1 MVCIQL
7 PFVSTT
13 SINGGRTRS
22 MDPFD
27 ARYTPIPIF
36 LFFILFH
43 SNLFLSVY
51 FLSLSH
57 HPPSIESFHGKISNV
72 LARFF
77 RSFLFHVHLFNEVFF
92 LAPTVSFFFFLSLL
106 MSLSEPGTKGECN
119 FSSLRYFYD
128 PLGTRVEKRPLILL
142 SSLSHFYQ
150 PCILFLSLSLLY
162 PFHPSFYFLAPFFFF
177 SVLALFSLQT
187 VVVPPPSVAVTV
199 LVVVDDKIHRITGVK
214 RFRTPRWATFIS
226 ESVDGSSFVSA

>member
-72 LARFF
+72 LARFSVPF
-77 RSFLFHVHLFNEVFF
+77 YSMSIFSTRYSF
-92 LAPTVSFFFFLSLL
+92 
-106 MSLSEPGTKGECN
+106 
-119 FSSLRYFYD
+119 SLR
-128 PLGTRVEKRPLILL
+128 R
-142 SSLSHFYQ
+142 SL
-150 PCILFLSLSLLY
+150 
-162 PFHPSFYFLAPFFFF
+162 FFFF
-177 SVLALFSLQT
+177 SLFSCLCPSRGQKENVISPACVIST
-187 VVVPPPSVAVTV
+187 TLWAPASKRDRWFFSPPS
-199 LVVVDDKIHRITGVK
+199 
-214 RFRTPRWATFIS
+214 PTFTNPAFSFSLSLSSTLSTLLSIFS
-226 ESVDGSSFVSA
+226 LPSSFFPF